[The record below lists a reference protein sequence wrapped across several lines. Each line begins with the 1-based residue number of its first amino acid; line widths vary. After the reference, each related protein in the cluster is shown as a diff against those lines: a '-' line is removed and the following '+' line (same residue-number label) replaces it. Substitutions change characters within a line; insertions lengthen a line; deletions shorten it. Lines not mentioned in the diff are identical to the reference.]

1 MPIDTQHPS
10 VMPNVW
16 RTCRDVAAGEDALKA
31 RKSEYIP
38 VLEGLAE
45 SDPAFAAYCNRATFY
60 PATSRTVV
68 GLTGLVLRK
77 PAQVVARKDQD
88 LDDLSGNGLG
98 LGDLSSWLLS
108 EVLTIGRGGVLVDW
122 NDVLKRPTWTPY
134 CGESITNWREELIDG
149 VMTPSLVV
157 LREEL
162 MTPKGDDPYSYES
175 VCQYR
180 EYQLL
185 TVSKTGARV
194 VGVRVWQEGT
204 DKDGKKSYTAGPWAF
219 PFRRGELI
227 AGRIPFVFFGPN
239 RPEPKV
245 AIPPLYD
252 LVRLNLSHYRTSAD
266 HEHALHFV
274 ALPTPYVTG
283 WNGPNIAPNAQAAA
297 IAAGVPAPAQSGG
310 LKVGSGVAW
319 IIPPPEAKVGML
331 EFTGQGLGAI
341 EKALE
346 RKEGQMSIIGS
357 RLLEG
362 QPNRSETAE
371 AVRIRRSGE
380 GATLSSVTRAISLGL
395 TDLLRYDAWW
405 RGTDRDAALKLTVTL
420 NQDYLEMG
428 MDAQTVTALVG
439 AWQAGAVSKETLYWN
454 FQQGEIARPNVTF
467 AEEQQTISTEEPA
480 DTGAPGS
487 DGLPPAAKPP
497 ALPPADQQ
505 ASNETQ

>member
-1 MPIDTQHPS
+1 MPIDTPHPT
-10 VMPNVW
+10 VTPNVW
-16 RTCRDVAAGEDALKA
+16 RTCRDVVAGEDALKA
-31 RKSEYIP
+31 LKSKYIP
-38 VLEGLAE
+38 VLEGLSE
-45 SDPAFAAYCNRATFY
+45 SDPAFSTYCERATFY

-77 PAQVVARKDQD
+77 PANVVARKDQD

-98 LGDLSSWLLS
+98 LSDLSSWLLN
-108 EVLTIGRGGVLVDW
+108 EVLSIGRAGVLIDW
-122 NDVLKRPTWTPY
+122 NDVMKRPTWTKY

-157 LREEL
+157 LREEQL
-162 MTPKGDDPYSYES
+162 QPKGDDPYCYEKKCS
-175 VCQYR
+175 YR
-180 EYQLL
+180 ELQLM
-185 TVSKTGARV
+185 TVTKTAERV
-194 VGVRVWQEGT
+194 VGVRIWEEVEI
-204 DKDGKKSYTAGPWAF
+204 DGKKTFIPGGWTF

-227 AGRIPFVFFGPN
+227 ASRLPFVFFGPS
-239 RPEPKV
+239 RPDPAVEP
-245 AIPPLYD
+245 PPLYD
-252 LVRLNLSHYRTSAD
+252 LVRINLSHYRTSAD

-283 WNGPNIAPNAQAAA
+283 WAGPMIVPNAAVAAVA
-297 IAAGVPAPAQSGG
+297 GGVPPGRSPG
-310 LKVGSGVAW
+310 LKIGSGAAW
-319 IIPPPEAKVGML
+319 MIPPAEAKVGML

-346 RKEGQMSIIGS
+346 RKENQMSIIGS

-371 AVRIRRSGE
+371 AVRLRRSGE

-405 RGTDRDAALKLTVTL
+405 RGTDRDEAGKFSIAL

-428 MDAQTVTALVG
+428 LDAQAITALVG
-439 AWQAGAVSKETLYWN
+439 AWQAGSISHDTLYWN
-454 FQQGEIARPNVTF
+454 FQQGEIARPNITF
-467 AEEQQTISTEEPA
+467 AEEAQAISTEEPS
-480 DTGAPGS
+480 DTGAPGA

-497 ALPPADQQ
+497 VQPVDPNAADQ
-505 ASNETQ
+505 TK